1 MSSQRQ
7 LLTDCSGRL
16 LAPDPRPTSRFN
28 KSCHQTERSPDPGDP
43 VHVTLQVLLHLLPGS
58 QLLEVSSRL
67 GLFSFFGK
75 LSREDTENEV
85 HDEERAEDDHGDE
98 VEPLPSATLGVVDP
112 VEHIRPALQGD
123 ALEDRQHGLP
133 DIVEV
138 CDPVLRALPV
148 VSTDSPIRTLIETS
162 TGGGLLGH
170 LPCRMISYSGI
181 QWTTILGNK
190 LYTQKSYL
198 VRVTEGRIEFKVIS

>member
-1 MSSQRQ
+1 MEKVVFSNLFNSV
-7 LLTDCSGRL
+7 
-16 LAPDPRPTSRFN
+16 N
-28 KSCHQTERSPDPGDP
+28 KSKIIIQMEILVPTAA
-43 VHVTLQVLLHLLPGS
+43 
-58 QLLEVSSRL
+58 VSY
-67 GLFSFFGK
+67 
-75 LSREDTENEV
+75 
-85 HDEERAEDDHGDE
+85 
-98 VEPLPSATLGVVDP
+98 P
-112 VEHIRPALQGD
+112 VEHVRPALESD